1 MSNVKEVRKLLVLAE
16 EYKLEGREIM
26 SKYKPKQLAK
36 IYNGIGPDSF
46 PEWLREV
53 ITDLHPSLAVVAF
66 IHDVEWYE
74 SDGSKEKF
82 TESNERFRRNG
93 FKVAKAEYAWWN
105 IIRYFVMF
113 DARKFAWACQTFGF
127 DDWAGD
133 KISRSGKVTSGSCK
147 AAKVI
152 ILLFAVLT
160 GIMSGGCLSRTSYF
174 EPTDKFM
181 SRGTDNLVRGAVKE
195 EGYYP
200 WWSDAPGKSFAN
212 PSFSFIGK

>member
-1 MSNVKEVRKLLVLAE
+1 MSNVKEVRKLLALTE
-16 EYKLEGREIM
+16 EYKLEGREILN
-26 SKYKPKQLAK
+26 KYKPKQLAN

-74 SDGSKEKF
+74 SDGSQEKF
-82 TESNERFRRNG
+82 AESNERFRRNG
-93 FKVAKAEYAWWN
+93 FKVAKVEYAWWN
-105 IIRYFVMF
+105 LMRYFVMF

-127 DDWAGD
+127 DDWVGD
-133 KISRSGKVTSGSCK
+133 KTLSIQKTTSGKGKTK
-147 AAKVI
+147 AVI
-152 ILLFAVLT
+152 VALFVLA

-181 SRGTDNLVRGAVKE
+181 SRGADNLIRGAVKE
-195 EGYYP
+195 EGQFS

>member
-1 MSNVKEVRKLLVLAE
+1 MSNVKEVRKLLALAE
-16 EYKLEGREIM
+16 KYKLDGREILNR
-26 SKYKPKQLAK
+26 YKPKQLAK

-74 SDGSKEKF
+74 SDGSQERF
-82 TESNERFRRNG
+82 TESNDRFRRNG
-93 FKVAKAEYAWWN
+93 FRVAKAEYAWWN

-127 DDWAGD
+127 DDWVGD
-133 KISRSGKVTSGSCK
+133 KDSSPGKVTSGSGKVK
-147 AAKVI
+147 AI
-152 ILLFAVLT
+152 ITALFIIVGL
-160 GIMSGGCLSRTSYF
+160 MSGGCLSRTSYF
-174 EPTDKFM
+174 EPNDKTM
-181 SRGTDNLVRGAVKE
+181 TKGADNLIRGAVKE
-195 EGYYP
+195 EGQFP
-200 WWSDAPGKSFAN
+200 WFSDAPGKSFAN